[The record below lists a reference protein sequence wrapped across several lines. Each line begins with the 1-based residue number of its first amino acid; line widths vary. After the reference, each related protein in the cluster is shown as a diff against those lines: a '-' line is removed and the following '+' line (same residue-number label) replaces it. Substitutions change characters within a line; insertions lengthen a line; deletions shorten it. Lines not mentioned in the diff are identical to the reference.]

1 MIQVLVF
8 NDYKVEISMSNMN
21 IQQVVAQMRVLE
33 AQSRLQT
40 APNEGVDKVAANGL
54 SVNESVGVEKTEFS
68 DVLANSINNM
78 NDNLMKAGAMADA
91 FQKGDSNI
99 TMAELMINMEKAS
112 VSFQAMTSVRNKLL
126 TAYQDIMN
134 MPV

>member
-1 MIQVLVF
+1 
-8 NDYKVEISMSNMN
+8 MSNMN
-21 IQQVVAQMRVLE
+21 IQQVIAQMRVLE
-33 AQSRLQT
+33 AQSQLQV
-40 APNEGVDKVAANGL
+40 APNAGVDKLVANGL
-54 SVNESVGVEKTEFS
+54 SVDETNGVQKTEFS
-68 DVLANSINNM
+68 DVLANSINSM
-78 NDNLMKAGAMADA
+78 NDNLMKAGAMADE
-91 FQKGDSNI
+91 FQKGNSNI

>member
-1 MIQVLVF
+1 
-8 NDYKVEISMSNMN
+8 MN
-21 IQQVVAQMRVLE
+21 VQQVIAQMRVLE
-33 AQSRLQT
+33 AQAKTQITPPDAGIEKISE
-40 APNEGVDKVAANGL
+40 NDL
-54 SVNESVGVEKTEFS
+54 SINKIQKTEFS
-68 DVLANSINNM
+68 DVLANSVNTL
-78 NDNLMKAGAMADA
+78 NDNLMNAGVMSTA
-91 FQKGDSNI
+91 FQKGESNI